1 MQIEKD
7 KIDGKRER
15 GKRSVIKMLRRYR
28 MVEIV
33 GVTYNYNLIYLIGIY
48 KNRKKS
54 RAPKLY

>member
-15 GKRSVIKMLRRYR
+15 VKRSVIKMLRRYR
-28 MVEIV
+28 MVEI
-33 GVTYNYNLIYLIGIY
+33 VTYNYNLIYLIGIY

>member
-15 GKRSVIKMLRRYR
+15 VKRSVIKMLRRYR
-28 MVEIV
+28 MVEI
-33 GVTYNYNLIYLIGIY
+33 VTYNYNLIYLIGIY

-54 RAPKLY
+54 IAPKLY

>member
-15 GKRSVIKMLRRYR
+15 GKRSVINMLRR

-54 RAPKLY
+54 IAPKLY